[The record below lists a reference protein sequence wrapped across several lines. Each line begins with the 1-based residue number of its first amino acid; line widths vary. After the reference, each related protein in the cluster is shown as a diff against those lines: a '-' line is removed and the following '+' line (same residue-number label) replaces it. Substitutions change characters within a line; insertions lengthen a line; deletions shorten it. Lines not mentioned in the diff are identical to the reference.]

1 MKRRKLGPGI
11 WVVDSLGTLEMDQW
25 VIDDR
30 KARGL
35 SVPPQRP
42 NTASNPTAPCAPA
55 NAGDGDTRH
64 PAEHDG

>member
-1 MKRRKLGPGI
+1 MKRRKIGPGVYVI
-11 WVVDSLGTLEMDQW
+11 DAIGTIEMDQW

-42 NTASNPTAPCAPA
+42 NT
-55 NAGDGDTRH
+55 GIKTRRRYRS
-64 PAEHDG
+64 GRR